1 MKRRNGLS
9 RPLAFVLAL
18 ALAAGTLPM
27 PALAEE
33 AGEPAAPA
41 AVTETAQPDA
51 EPEQRPHNRQR
62 LRSPKPRRRSA
73 IRSSSAASP
82 MR

>member
-51 EPEQRPHNRQR
+51 EPEQRP
-62 LRSPKPRRRSA
+62 
-73 IRSSSAASP
+73 AAEWTDGA
-82 MR
+82 MRAVCARFGVTIPA